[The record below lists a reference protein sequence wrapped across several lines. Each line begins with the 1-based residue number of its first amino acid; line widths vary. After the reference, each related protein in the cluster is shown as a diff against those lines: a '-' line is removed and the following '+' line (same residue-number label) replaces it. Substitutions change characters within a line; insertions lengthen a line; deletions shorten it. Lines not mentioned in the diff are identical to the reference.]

1 MKKWSINT
9 EVGRVLSHKL
19 MLMLKNDQ
27 SERTKQ
33 ESREREKERVHGCKG
48 MDRKWER
55 IRTTIG
61 GIHKVID

>member
-1 MKKWSINT
+1 MQNCSINT
-9 EVGRVLSHKL
+9 EEGRSQRADAEERRKR
-19 MLMLKNDQ
+19 KD
-27 SERTKQ
+27 ERTKQ